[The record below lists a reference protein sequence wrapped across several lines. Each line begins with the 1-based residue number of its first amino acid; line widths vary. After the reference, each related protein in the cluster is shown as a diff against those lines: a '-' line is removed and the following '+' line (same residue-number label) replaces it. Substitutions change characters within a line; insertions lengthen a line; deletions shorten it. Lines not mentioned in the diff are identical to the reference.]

1 MLTNNKQKTKNK
13 NKNKIKKLPMKYP
26 LIGLS
31 IHKSKQISKMF
42 ALILASVEPW

>member
-1 MLTNNKQKTKNK
+1 MLTNNKQKTRKK
-13 NKNKIKKLPMKYP
+13 NKNKITKSIS